1 MHNPQEINKQ
11 LYRLAL
17 PNIISNFSIPLLG
30 AVDTALMGR
39 LESEH
44 YLGAVGIGGVMFSFI
59 YWGFGFLR
67 MATTGLTAQAFG
79 ENDTPECGRLLL
91 RATCIGIIGS
101 LLLFIFQWQLADI
114 SFLLINTSP
123 EVEHLARAY
132 YHIRIY
138 AAPATLCLHALHGVF
153 LGLQNAHYPMLLTI
167 MVNFVNIVLNL
178 VFVQLLGMKVEGVAL
193 ATVIAQYIGLLLA
206 ILLFFRRYRSI
217 LTGWNIREVLL
228 LSKLKRFLS
237 ISGDIFIRT
246 CCLVFSHAV
255 FTAKSAALSD
265 TLLAINT
272 ILLQFIYILSFAIDG
287 LAFAAESLIGRYKG
301 AHDLQ
306 NLKRTTRLIFLWA
319 FLFGGVIML
328 TFVFFGKR
336 LLSVFTDQMS
346 LVEQAEV
353 YLIWVIIAPVIN
365 VAAYI
370 WDGIFL
376 GATASRALRNS
387 AIVSTLIYLSAV
399 YLLMPFGNHGLWGAL
414 TLLLVARGV
423 SLTALAPK
431 YLFRQFHSF
440 HSKTGK

>member
-1 MHNPQEINKQ
+1 MYNPQEINKQ
-11 LYRLAL
+11 IYRLAL

-44 YLGAVGIGGVMFSFI
+44 YLGAVGIGGVIFSFI

-91 RATCIGIIGS
+91 RAMGIGITSS

-114 SFLLINTSP
+114 SFLLIDTSP
-123 EVEHLARAY
+123 EIEHLARAY

-167 MVNFVNIVLNL
+167 VVNLVNIVLNL
-178 VFVQLLGMKVEGVAL
+178 VFVRLLGMKVEGVAL
-193 ATVIAQYIGLLLA
+193 ATVIAQYVGLFLA
-206 ILLFFRRYRSI
+206 VLLFFVRYRSV

-265 TLLAINT
+265 TFLAINT
-272 ILLQFIYILSFAIDG
+272 ILLQYIYILSFAIDG

-306 NLKRTTRLIFLWA
+306 SLKRTTRLIFLWA
-319 FLFGGVIML
+319 FLFAGVIML
-328 TFVFFGKR
+328 IFVFFGEQ
-336 LLSVFTDQMS
+336 LLYVFTNQRS
-346 LVEQAEV
+346 LVERAEV
-353 YLIWVIIAPVIN
+353 YLIWVIVAPVIN

-376 GATASRALRNS
+376 GATASKALRNS
-387 AIVSTLIYLSAV
+387 VIVSTLLYLSAV

-423 SLTALAPK
+423 SLTVLAPK
-431 YLFRQFHSF
+431 YLFKSGG
-440 HSKTGK
+440 S

>member
-11 LYRLAL
+11 IYRLAL
-17 PNIISNFSIPLLG
+17 PNIISNLSIPLLG

-44 YLGAVGIGGVMFSFI
+44 YLGAVGIGGVIFSFI

-91 RATCIGIIGS
+91 RAIGIGITSS
-101 LLLFIFQWQLADI
+101 LFLFIFQWQLADI
-114 SFLLINTSP
+114 SFLLIDTSP

-167 MVNFVNIVLNL
+167 VVNLVNIVLNL
-178 VFVQLLGMKVEGVAL
+178 VFVRLLGMTVEGVAL
-193 ATVIAQYIGLLLA
+193 ATVIAQYVGLFLA

-217 LTGWNIREVLL
+217 LTGWNITEVLL
-228 LSKLKRFLS
+228 LSKLKQFLS

-246 CCLVFSHAV
+246 CCLVFSHAF
-255 FTAKSAALSD
+255 FTAKSAALGD

-287 LAFAAESLIGRYKG
+287 LAFAAESLIGKYKG
-301 AHDLQ
+301 ADDLQ
-306 NLKRTTRLIFLWA
+306 NLKQTARLIFLWA
-319 FLFGGVIML
+319 FLFAGVIML
-328 TFVFFGKR
+328 IFVFFGEQ
-336 LLSVFTDQMS
+336 LLYVFTDQMS
-346 LVEQAEV
+346 LVERAKV
-353 YLIWVIIAPVIN
+353 YLIWVIVAPVIN

-387 AIVSTLIYLSAV
+387 VIVSTLLYLSAV

-414 TLLLVARGV
+414 TVLLVARGV
-423 SLTALAPK
+423 SLTVLAPK
-431 YLFRQFHSF
+431 YLFKSGGSR
-440 HSKTGK
+440 

>member
-1 MHNPQEINKQ
+1 MYNPQEINKQ
-11 LYRLAL
+11 IYRLAL

-44 YLGAVGIGGVMFSFI
+44 YLGAVGIGSVIFSFI

-91 RATCIGIIGS
+91 RATCIGITGS
-101 LLLFIFQWQLADI
+101 LFIFIFQWQLADI
-114 SFLLINTSP
+114 SFLLIDTSP

-167 MVNFVNIVLNL
+167 VVNFVNIVLNL

-193 ATVIAQYIGLLLA
+193 ATVIAQYVGLLLA
-206 ILLFFRRYRSI
+206 ILLFFRRYKSI

-228 LSKLKRFLS
+228 LSKLKQFLS

-287 LAFAAESLIGRYKG
+287 LAFAAESLIGKYKG
-301 AHDLQ
+301 ADDLQ
-306 NLKRTTRLIFLWA
+306 NLKQTARLIFLWA
-319 FLFGGVIML
+319 FLFAGVIML
-328 TFVFFGKR
+328 IFVFFGER
-336 LLSVFTDQMS
+336 LLYVFTDQMS

-353 YLIWVIIAPVIN
+353 YLIWVIVAPVIN

-387 AIVSTLIYLSAV
+387 AIVSTLLYLSAV

-423 SLTALAPK
+423 SLTVLAPK
-431 YLFRQFHSF
+431 YLFKSSDF
-440 HSKTGK
+440 